1 MITPCLSCLV
11 VVKAAVQQW
20 VEEITQKGSTLI
32 IITKHYKFR
41 SGHLSTMTEQELNYF
56 YLLAWLLF
64 LNMVSG
70 GRE

>member
-1 MITPCLSCLV
+1 MITPRLSYLV
-11 VVKAAVQQW
+11 TVKAAVQQW
-20 VEEITQKGSTLI
+20 VEDITQKGSTLI

-41 SGHLSTMTEQELNYF
+41 SGHLSTVTEQERNYF